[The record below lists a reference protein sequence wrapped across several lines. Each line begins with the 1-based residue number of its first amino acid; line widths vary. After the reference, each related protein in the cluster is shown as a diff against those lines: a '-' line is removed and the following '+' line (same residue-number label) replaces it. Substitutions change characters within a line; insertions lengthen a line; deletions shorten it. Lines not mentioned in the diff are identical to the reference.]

1 MTIKN
6 CDTSSEKTNEFIDFM
21 KRLIAVPKKEIDEQL
36 KLERE
41 RKQTEKERK
50 RK

>member
-6 CDTSSEKTNEFIDFM
+6 CDTSSEKTNHFLDFT

-41 RKQTEKERK
+41 KNEK
-50 RK
+50 RKEEKKK